1 MKELI
6 RSFLWNLLMRIG
18 KKYMQYVID
27 SVYLK
32 EDSYAIRGYAGC
44 ATKIRQGCIEIINT
58 QKGWGKLIEL

>member
-1 MKELI
+1 MRERI
-6 RSFLWNLLMRIG
+6 RCLLWKLLGIEQ
-18 KKYMQYVID
+18 KHMQYVID

-58 QKGWGKLIEL
+58 QKGWETLVS

>member
-1 MKELI
+1 
-6 RSFLWNLLMRIG
+6 MRIG